1 MPEVRSALQSGYP
14 VPGHYGP
21 EHLQG
26 VTLQEDLTRDLVQVT
41 AWAAQCA
48 AVAAALEEALSIAP
62 PKSCGVATTNDMT
75 TLFQV
80 APGRYWV
87 SAPREARLM
96 DKLSARID
104 SDLGAVTDLGHS
116 RTTLRISG
124 PAAREVLARGFA
136 IDLDPTQFGPGAFA
150 QTIVHHIGVMVH
162 RPGDDEALFELL
174 VLRTY
179 ALSFWEWLFDTA
191 QSFGCTL
198 EARKV

>member
-1 MPEVRSALQSGYP
+1 MPDVRSALQSGYP
-14 VPGHYGP
+14 APGHYGP
-21 EHLQG
+21 KGMQG

-41 AWAAQCA
+41 AWISQRD
-48 AVAAALEEALSIAP
+48 AVAVALEELVSVVP
-62 PKSCGVATTNDMT
+62 PSSCRKSATDGKT

-80 APGRYWV
+80 GPGRYWV
-87 SAPREARLM
+87 TAPRDTGLM
-96 DKLSARID
+96 EKLSAGFG

-124 PAAREVLARGFA
+124 PAARDVLARGFA
-136 IDLDPTQFGPGAFA
+136 IDLDPSQFESGAFA
-150 QTIVHHIGVMVH
+150 QTVVHHIGVLVH
-162 RPGDDEALFELL
+162 RPSGDPDLFELM